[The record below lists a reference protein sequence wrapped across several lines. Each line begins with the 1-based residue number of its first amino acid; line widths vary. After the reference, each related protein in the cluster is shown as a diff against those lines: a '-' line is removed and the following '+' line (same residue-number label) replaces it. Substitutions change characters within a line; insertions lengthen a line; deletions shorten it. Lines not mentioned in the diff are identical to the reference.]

1 MWVGKQVIWRWSIVA
16 FIFLGGIF
24 YGYFVII
31 KNRPTVLLLPVYGEK
46 NADGT
51 DHRIGDFSLVNQEGN
66 TISPDDFEDK
76 IYIADFFFTNC
87 EGICPIMTDQM
98 VRIAN
103 SYMANPN
110 VLLLSH
116 TVKPEEDSVSILKN
130 YAEMRN
136 ADPKKWFFVTGEKEV
151 INKLAR
157 NSYLVAELGDTTGVD
172 FVHTQFFALIDPEKR
187 VRGLY
192 DGTDST
198 DVTKL
203 IDDIEILLNE
213 E

>member
-1 MWVGKQVIWRWSIVA
+1 MWVGKQVILRWSIVA
-16 FIFLGGIF
+16 LVFFGGII

-31 KNRPTVLLLPVYGEK
+31 KDRPKILLLPVFGEK
-46 NADGT
+46 NTDGS
-51 DHRIGDFSLVNQEGN
+51 DHKIADFSLINQEGEPIN
-66 TISPDDFEDK
+66 SDDFRNK
-76 IYIADFFFTNC
+76 IYVADFFFTNC

-98 VRIAN
+98 VRVAN
-103 SYMANPN
+103 SYMANPR

-116 TVKPEEDSVSILKN
+116 TVKPEEDSVTVLKS

-157 NSYLVAELGDTTGVD
+157 NSYLVAGMGDTAGVD

-187 VRGLY
+187 IRGFY
-192 DGTDST
+192 DGTDSV

-203 IDDIEILLNE
+203 IDDIEILLQE
-213 E
+213 R

>member
-1 MWVGKQVIWRWSIVA
+1 MWVGKQVILRWSIVA
-16 FIFLGGIF
+16 LVFFGGII
-24 YGYFVII
+24 YGYFIII
-31 KNRPTVLLLPVYGEK
+31 KDRPKILLLPVFGEK
-46 NADGT
+46 NTDGS
-51 DHRIGDFSLVNQEGN
+51 DHKIADFSLINQEGEPIN
-66 TISPDDFEDK
+66 SDDFRNK
-76 IYIADFFFTNC
+76 IYVADFFFTNC

-98 VRIAN
+98 VRVAN
-103 SYMANPN
+103 SYMANPR

-116 TVKPEEDSVSILKN
+116 TVKPEEDSVTVLKS

-157 NSYLVAELGDTTGVD
+157 NSYLVAGMGDTAGVD

-187 VRGLY
+187 IRGFY
-192 DGTDST
+192 DGTDSV

-203 IDDIEILLNE
+203 IDDIEILLQE
-213 E
+213 R